1 MRISYLNIFD
11 PSPLRLRS
19 GQALPSPG
27 HPPEKG
33 GSRERRK
40 KSTEVQDM
48 KIISKRPIAITAF
61 MVFAAF
67 SFAGNLYAKE
77 LSPEKIPAVKVCMIN
92 NRVMAEQQ
100 IPVEI
105 GDKTYYG
112 CCAGCANKLKN
123 EEGAR
128 FSKDPLT
135 GNKVDKG

>member
-1 MRISYLNIFD
+1 MMI
-11 PSPLRLRS
+11 
-19 GQALPSPG
+19 
-27 HPPEKG
+27 
-33 GSRERRK
+33 
-40 KSTEVQDM
+40 T
-48 KIISKRPIAITAF
+48 SKRLAAIAAF

-67 SFAGNLYAKE
+67 SFAGVSYAKE
-77 LSPEKIPAVKVCMIN
+77 LSPEKVEAVKVCMIN

-135 GNKVDKG
+135 GNKVDKAIAYIIPGIGGEAPYFQSEKNAKDYVTTNKGKTGDN